1 MNRGDKELAK
11 LAAIIVSGVLLV
23 AVVSFISFSIYMY
36 VRHPEVGNSV
46 QFKIGK

>member
-11 LAAIIVSGVLLV
+11 LAAIIVSGVLLM

-36 VRHPEVGNSV
+36 IKHPDNKPV

>member
-11 LAAIIVSGVLLV
+11 LAAVIVSGVLLL

-36 VRHPEVGNSV
+36 VKHPEVGRSV

>member
-11 LAAIIVSGVLLV
+11 LAAVIVSGVLLM
-23 AVVSFISFSIYMY
+23 AVISFIAFSTYMY
-36 VRHPEVGNSV
+36 IKHPDTKEV

>member
-11 LAAIIVSGVLLV
+11 LASIIVSGVILM

-36 VRHPEVGNSV
+36 IKHPEVGSNV

>member
-11 LAAIIVSGVLLV
+11 LASIIISGVILM

-36 VRHPEVGNSV
+36 IKHPDTKPV

>member
-1 MNRGDKELAK
+1 MNRDDKELAK
-11 LAAIIVSGVLLV
+11 LAAVIVSGVLLM

-36 VRHPEVGNSV
+36 IKHPDTRQV

>member
-11 LAAIIVSGVLLV
+11 LAAVIVSGVLLM

-36 VRHPEVGNSV
+36 IKHPDTRQV